1 MKFEI
6 IDHTGDV
13 GIIVYGS
20 DFNEILK
27 NSVFALSE
35 LVFPDTGFQADI
47 AETVQVEGAT
57 NEDLLLNLLS
67 LVVQRIDSDGVIFF
81 DINSLSITAGSIN
94 AELKGMKIRE
104 GMSYEYVL
112 KAVTYH
118 DLEINTSKGYARI
131 IFDV

>member
-47 AETVQVEGAT
+47 TETVQVEGAT
-57 NEDLLLNLLS
+57 KEDLILNLLS

-104 GMSYEYVL
+104 GMNYEYVL

-118 DLEINTSKGYARI
+118 DLEVNATKGYARI
-131 IFDV
+131 IFDI

>member
-35 LVFPDTGFQADI
+35 LVFPDAGFQADI
-47 AETVQVEGAT
+47 TETVQVEGAT

-118 DLEINTSKGYARI
+118 DLEVNTSKGYARI
-131 IFDV
+131 IFDI

>member
-47 AETVQVEGAT
+47 TETVQVEGAT
-57 NEDLLLNLLS
+57 KEDLILNLLS

-131 IFDV
+131 IFDI

>member
-47 AETVQVEGAT
+47 TETVQVEGAT
-57 NEDLLLNLLS
+57 KEDLILNLLS

-118 DLEINTSKGYARI
+118 DLEVNATKGYARI
-131 IFDV
+131 IFDI

>member
-47 AETVQVEGAT
+47 TETVQVEGAT
-57 NEDLLLNLLS
+57 KEDLILNLLS

-81 DINSLSITAGSIN
+81 DINSLSITAGSVN

-118 DLEINTSKGYARI
+118 DLEVNTSKGYARI
-131 IFDV
+131 IFDI

>member
-20 DFNEILK
+20 DFSEILK
-27 NSVFALSE
+27 SSVFALSE
-35 LVFPDTGFQADI
+35 LVFPDTGFQADVTEI
-47 AETVQVEGAT
+47 IQVEGAT

-67 LVVQRIDSDGVIFF
+67 VVIQRIDSDGVIFY
-81 DINSLSITAGSIN
+81 DINNLSVTAGSIN

-104 GMSYEYVL
+104 EMNYEYVL

-118 DLEINTSKGYARI
+118 DLEVNETKGYARI
-131 IFDV
+131 IFDI

>member
-13 GIIVYGS
+13 GVIVYGS
-20 DFNEILK
+20 GFNEILK
-27 NSVFALSE
+27 NSVFALSD

-47 AETVQVEGAT
+47 TETVRVEGAT
-57 NEDLLLNLLS
+57 NEELLLNLLS
-67 LVVQRIDSDGVIFF
+67 LVVQRIDSDGLIFY
-81 DINSLSITAGSIN
+81 DINNISEGVGSIN

-104 GMSYEYVL
+104 GMNYEYVL

-118 DLEINTSKGYARI
+118 DLEVNTSKGYARI
-131 IFDV
+131 IFDI

>member
-47 AETVQVEGAT
+47 TETVQVEGAT
-57 NEDLLLNLLS
+57 KEDLILNLLS

-118 DLEINTSKGYARI
+118 DLEVNTSKGYARI
-131 IFDV
+131 IFDI